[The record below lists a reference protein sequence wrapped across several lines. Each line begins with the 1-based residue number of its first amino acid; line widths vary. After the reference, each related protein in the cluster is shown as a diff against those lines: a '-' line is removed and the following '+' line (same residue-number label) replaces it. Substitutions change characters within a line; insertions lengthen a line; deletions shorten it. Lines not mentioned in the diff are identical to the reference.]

1 MAHPHVEF
9 ISVLVFFR
17 YVGQMTRIEAE
28 VALHRM
34 RDGVFFIRVSKDR
47 PGEYAVA
54 LK

>member
-1 MAHPHVEF
+1 MKAQCF
-9 ISVLVFFR
+9 VLIR

-34 RDGVFFIRVSKDR
+34 RDGVFFIRESKDR
-47 PGEYAVA
+47 PGEFAVA